1 MYIKNKLFMF
11 EAICTALSVRSSVL
25 YNSKLADPLEHLF
38 EASSETGKIY
48 FMKRKGTEQLQ
59 SETD

>member
-25 YNSKLADPLEHLF
+25 YNRKLADPLEHLF
-38 EASSETGKIY
+38 EASSETGGYIFHEK
-48 FMKRKGTEQLQ
+48 KRHKAA
-59 SETD
+59 SIRD